1 MNSDQFNTLSEKLG
15 IREPTASA
23 KSSEDQLS
31 RPTNEPRRS
40 LGYKASSKLPSKQKT
55 KSESKAVSSV
65 KDNEKASQKG
75 AGVIN
80 GIIPKNQVNVQ
91 HLEDSGTIC
100 CKTLTVS

>member
-1 MNSDQFNTLSEKLG
+1 MD

-40 LGYKASSKLPSKQKT
+40 SGYKASSKLPSKRKT

-65 KDNEKASQKG
+65 KDDDKASQK
-75 AGVIN
+75 AEGVIN
-80 GIIPKNQVNVQ
+80 GIILENQVNFQ
-91 HLEDSGTIC
+91 HLKDSGTTC
-100 CKTLTVS
+100 CKKNVDGVMIKIMFLFR